1 MENCHTGRKMTVEF
15 FKDQSQRL
23 DLLNILINDVGR
35 KCRSRGMEFDDG
47 KILWGIINIKDDQN
61 VIQEKCSNLEFSSNR
76 KEMIFKSTDST

>member
-47 KILWGIINIKDDQN
+47 KIL
-61 VIQEKCSNLEFSSNR
+61 
-76 KEMIFKSTDST
+76 